1 MWSRGVRGPALAGAL
16 AFWVTN
22 LAISLT
28 PVAADYRAALSISYV
43 PMLVEAAIGGT
54 VVGVCVSWVLARF
67 PERVPGRQP
76 VSKALGLCFAV
87 LLILTVL
94 VEVPGKFGV
103 SVDRPLHNLLI
114 ATAINVLR
122 ILALGLTVGF
132 LHLRA
137 GRCHEGAR

>member
-1 MWSRGVRGPALAGAL
+1 MVARRLGSGLAGAL

-28 PVAADYRAALSISYV
+28 PVAADYRAALSISYL

-67 PERVPGRQP
+67 PERV
-76 VSKALGLCFAV
+76 
-87 LLILTVL
+87 
-94 VEVPGKFGV
+94 
-103 SVDRPLHNLLI
+103 
-114 ATAINVLR
+114 
-122 ILALGLTVGF
+122 GF

-137 GRCHEGAR
+137 GRCHERAR